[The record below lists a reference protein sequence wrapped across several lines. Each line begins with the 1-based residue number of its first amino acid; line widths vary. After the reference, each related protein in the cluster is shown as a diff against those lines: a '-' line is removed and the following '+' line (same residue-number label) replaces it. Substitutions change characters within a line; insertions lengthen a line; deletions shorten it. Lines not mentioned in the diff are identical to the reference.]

1 MLVDV
6 PVDGRRIVVSVRVR
20 RLVCPVLDCPRQTF
34 REQVPGAVE
43 CYQRRTNRLTN
54 QLNSAVAELAGR
66 AGARLC
72 RVLACAISRS
82 TALRMLMRQMVTP
95 LRVPRVLASVTF
107 LTSTDLRMGDMIDP
121 RQLATA
127 IWPLDEI
134 AVGHER
140 LATFATT
147 CADRLARGSDLPG
160 VERLTLA
167 VELAAEFSRA
177 MTPDPLRL
185 PELLPAPGPAIVPAG
200 SCPPHRCT
208 LLARWVEEC
217 GRCPSASG
225 CDRLFAVCGFGVPV
239 GTASRSPGQNAL
251 ARDSPGVR
259 MAW

>member
-1 MLVDV
+1 
-6 PVDGRRIVVSVRVR
+6 
-20 RLVCPVLDCPRQTF
+20 
-34 REQVPGAVE
+34 
-43 CYQRRTNRLTN
+43 
-54 QLNSAVAELAGR
+54 
-66 AGARLC
+66 
-72 RVLACAISRS
+72 
-82 TALRMLMRQMVTP
+82 MLMRQMVTP

-140 LATFATT
+140 LTTFATT

-200 SCPPHRCT
+200 SFPPHRCT

>member
-1 MLVDV
+1 MDV

-34 REQVPGAVE
+34 REQVSGAVE
-43 CYQRRTNRLTN
+43 RYQRRTNRLTN
-54 QLNSAVAELAGR
+54 QLNSVVKELAGR

-140 LATFATT
+140 LTTFATT

-200 SCPPHRCT
+200 SFPPHRCT